1 MTLPVTESLV
11 VDSVDTFL
19 ILRCPDDV
27 RGSVDVNLFDANA
40 DVAWMAVQSYAS
52 GYAIYG
58 VWFYPEED
66 REKILN
72 LLNGYVQAIY

>member
-1 MTLPVTESLV
+1 
-11 VDSVDTFL
+11 
-19 ILRCPDDV
+19 
-27 RGSVDVNLFDANA
+27 
-40 DVAWMAVQSYAS
+40 MAMQSYAS

-72 LLNGYVQAIY
+72 LLNGYAKGNWTIVAWHWELTVVSLCYTDSF

>member
-1 MTLPVTESLV
+1 MT
-11 VDSVDTFL
+11 
-19 ILRCPDDV
+19 
-27 RGSVDVNLFDANA
+27 
-40 DVAWMAVQSYAS
+40 MQSYAS

-72 LLNGYVQAIY
+72 LLNGYVQAICLYVVALGTDG